1 MLFLKISDGH
11 SKLHGRDIQ
20 VNIAKPPTSS
30 NNRRNNNRDNGER
43 RGDVRDHGERGGNV
57 PEIDG
62 SKTMEDCSLF
72 QSCFDKDWPE
82 VRKYL
87 SSDAA
92 EEEKKSH
99 IMYRNRYGWTC
110 LHQAYYRRAPV
121 NIIEAM
127 LNIGGKELVMMK
139 GNDNYTVLHTACCRG
154 ASSYNII
161 KMLIDVGGNDL
172 VMAKN
177 KYGNTALHCLCIAI
191 KRHTKAAEKIKL
203 ILQVGDA
210 NLLLSAK
217 NRVGKTP
224 LEIATDKGASN
235 IIKELLT
242 LQSNFN
248 STRSSNNPSTNIVPE
263 DNSTPV
269 TQSNQDQDTT
279 RSSSIRGLDVEVGR
293 MKRKHQ

>member
-30 NNRRNNNRDNGER
+30 NNRRNNKNRDNGER

-62 SKTMEDCSLF
+62 SKTTEDCSLF

-99 IMYRNRYGWTC
+99 IMYHGVYGQTC
-110 LHQAYYRRAPV
+110 LHRTCWRGAPDD
-121 NIIEAM
+121 IIMTM
-127 LNIGGKELVMMK
+127 LNIGGKELVMETT
-139 GNDNYTVLHTACCRG
+139 NYHSTVLHFACGKRR
-154 ASSYNII
+154 SYNII

-172 VMAKN
+172 VMAKDKN
-177 KYGNTALHCLCIAI
+177 GNTALHDLCWNI
-191 KRHTKAAEKIKL
+191 KKHTKVAEKIKL
-203 ILQVGDA
+203 ILQIGDA

-217 NRVGKTP
+217 DRVGKTP
-224 LEIATDKGASN
+224 LEIATD
-235 IIKELLT
+235 
-242 LQSNFN
+242 
-248 STRSSNNPSTNIVPE
+248 R
-263 DNSTPV
+263 
-269 TQSNQDQDTT
+269 
-279 RSSSIRGLDVEVGR
+279 
-293 MKRKHQ
+293 